1 MIVRHDDNAMF
12 MPICNMISQVDSQ
25 CAHASNLYTQTERE
39 GEREKERE
47 SQVNRWMDGLMGWS
61 IDRDR
66 QTGGQT
72 DARTC
77 ILIQGGKPINKPSP
91 NSL

>member
-39 GEREKERE
+39 GERERERE
-47 SQVNRWMDGLMGWS
+47 PGKSVDGWIDGLV
-61 IDRDR
+61 DR
-66 QTGGQT
+66 
-72 DARTC
+72 
-77 ILIQGGKPINKPSP
+77 
-91 NSL
+91 